1 MKVSQGTQ
9 VSVEFTVSLDD
20 QTVVGSNVGDG
31 PLVFTHGAGEMF
43 PALEQGIEGMEVGE
57 TKQVALSAEQA
68 YGPVHPEAIQR
79 IEKSRVPEGARQV
92 GAELRAQ
99 GTDGEPL
106 RARVTE
112 VGDEVVV
119 VDFNHPL
126 AGKNLSFEVKVLDVQ
141 TPSSND

>member
-1 MKVSQGTQ
+1 MNVKRGAQ
-9 VSVEFTVSLDD
+9 VSVEFTMSLDD
-20 QTVVGSNVGDG
+20 QTVVGSNVGG
-31 PLVFTHGAGEMF
+31 EPLVFTHGAGEMF
-43 PALEQGIEGMEVGE
+43 PALEQGIEGMEIGE
-57 TKQVALSAEQA
+57 TKQVTLTAEQA
-68 YGPVHPEAIQR
+68 FGPVQPEAIQR
-79 IEKSRVPEGARQV
+79 IETSRVPEGARQV

-126 AGKNLSFEVKVLDVQ
+126 AGKDLSFTVKVLDVQ
-141 TPSSND
+141 EG